1 MITFKNRYAECD
13 NLDDSYNENVL
24 RNCYNRE
31 YRKNFG
37 NFRKSPTNRTGN
49 LRYANFNDTRA
60 INNNNYN
67 FNSYQRQNAYTPF
80 PKLPQI
86 NSNINYNNIS
96 YNDQNFIP
104 SRSSPNMPS
113 IVSYSNNNINYRQTP
128 LPRYNNDNFNISNDN
143 SGFISNNYDTNI
155 SNDNILNISNDSQF
169 NQSFDN
175 ELNDLERERK
185 LLLEREKLNQL
196 DFELRYLRQKRNADL
211 QRRLAEQQQNLEYI
225 NKIKENEIE
234 IENDYNNAIN
244 NNIRKINYNYSINS
258 YNNNRY
264 MNRRNIY
271 DNYNYYNNS
280 NNNNI
285 YLEEKL
291 KSNVMN
297 DKLYMNEL
305 IDEINKMKISQQET
319 NHAFQ
324 VKMNDLVRQ
333 NESMKKANQKMI
345 EKIKDMKMALADKK
359 QTDTDKT
366 DTNNDDIFDYLY
378 EKKLINRKKS
388 KFYDGGDENNA
399 KNDNYYTIKNNRYD
413 DLDNLDNID
422 YTINNNRNNNFK
434 SLDNYKSA
442 KYYLGKKDKDIEEF
456 NMLNKNLINKD
467 NTVVVTPLKYKED
480 DSKYISDFKIYKPP
494 YDKYKNRSSNTIG
507 NTINNIKNEDLY
519 SLIRK
524 NNDRLEKIKELEE
537 KCL

>member
-1 MITFKNRYAECD
+1 
-13 NLDDSYNENVL
+13 L
-24 RNCYNRE
+24 
-31 YRKNFG
+31 
-37 NFRKSPTNRTGN
+37 
-49 LRYANFNDTRA
+49 
-60 INNNNYN
+60 
-67 FNSYQRQNAYTPF
+67 
-80 PKLPQI
+80 
-86 NSNINYNNIS
+86 
-96 YNDQNFIP
+96 
-104 SRSSPNMPS
+104 
-113 IVSYSNNNINYRQTP
+113 
-128 LPRYNNDNFNISNDN
+128 
-143 SGFISNNYDTNI
+143 
-155 SNDNILNISNDSQF
+155 
-169 NQSFDN
+169 DN
-175 ELNDLERERK
+175 ELNEIERERK
-185 LLLEREKLNQL
+185 LLLEQEKLNQL

-244 NNIRKINYNYSINS
+244 NNIRKVNYNYSIND
-258 YNNNRY
+258 YINNRN

-271 DNYNYYNNS
+271 DNYNYY

-305 IDEINKMKISQQET
+305 IDEINKMKISQQEA

-324 VKMNDLVRQ
+324 IKMKDLVRQ

-359 QTDTDKT
+359 QTDTDNDNT

-378 EKKLINRKKS
+378 EKKLLNRKKS
-388 KFYDGGDENNA
+388 KFYGGDENNA
-399 KNDNYYTIKNNRYD
+399 KNDNYYTIRNDRYD

-467 NTVVVTPLKYKED
+467 NSVVVTPLKYKED
-480 DSKYISDFKIYKPP
+480 DSKYISDFKVYKPP

-507 NTINNIKNEDLY
+507 NNINKNEELY

-537 KCL
+537 KFL